1 MSIEREAI
9 WAPLPNTAR
18 AITTHLSYDKKS
30 DRIAY
35 ASGKSIFIRSVEK
48 PEESVQFTNHT
59 FNTTVAKFAPSG
71 FYIASGDESGNV
83 KIWDTVGEDLIVKGE
98 YQIINGRINDIAWDA
113 DSQRIIAVGNGKE
126 RYGHAF
132 TWDSGNTVGEISG
145 HSAQINAV
153 TIRPAR
159 PYRAAT
165 VGDDSALVFYH
176 GPPFRF
182 NSTARGNHTNFV
194 RDVRYSP
201 SGEFLVSVGADR
213 NIVVYDGKTGEF
225 IKKIGEG
232 KHQGGIH
239 AISWVDNEKFVTSSA
254 DATVKL
260 WNVSDGELLKSWE
273 LEKKL
278 ENQQVGVIATDKYVI
293 ALSYSGDLNYF
304 TQDSDKPVKS
314 VKGHQKSITAST
326 VTKDWLITGSYDGR
340 IAKWDLEK
348 GSAEYEEGHSNLIAG
363 LAATEDSVYSV
374 GWDDKLK
381 SLDGKISSELP
392 GQPKSVSYDS
402 KLVAIITEEI
412 LIAFANGKESF
423 QTKLSSTATAVGASS
438 KYIAV
443 GFQNNTITLYNAT
456 SGSKEF
462 DLPPTRAAPS
472 YLSFS
477 PNGEYLAVGD
487 VSGKI
492 ILYNVEKKEIQ
503 TSRWVFH
510 TGRINSIS
518 WNKDNNR
525 VVSGSLDTNIIVYQV
540 DKPIKNIKFLGA
552 HKDGVNTVEWIS
564 ADEIISGGNDATLK
578 KWKVNSA

>member
-35 ASGKSIFIRSVEK
+35 AVIEK

>member
-1 MSIEREAI
+1 M
-9 WAPLPNTAR
+9 
-18 AITTHLSYDKKS
+18 
-30 DRIAY
+30 
-35 ASGKSIFIRSVEK
+35 
-48 PEESVQFTNHT
+48 
-59 FNTTVAKFAPSG
+59 
-71 FYIASGDESGNV
+71 
-83 KIWDTVGEDLIVKGE
+83 GEDLIVKGE

-113 DSQRIIAVGNGKE
+113 DSQRIIAVGSGKE

-201 SGEFLVSVGADR
+201 NGEFLVSVGADR
-213 NIVVYDGKTGEF
+213 NIVVYDGNTGEF
-225 IKKIGEG
+225 VKKIGEG

-278 ENQQVGVIATDKYVI
+278 ENQQVGVIATEKYVI

-326 VTKDWLITGSYDGR
+326 VTKDGLITGSYDGR

-402 KLVAIITEEI
+402 KLVAIITEET

-518 WNKDNNR
+518 WNNDNNR

-578 KWKVNSA
+578 KWKVTSA

>member
-1 MSIEREAI
+1 M
-9 WAPLPNTAR
+9 
-18 AITTHLSYDKKS
+18 
-30 DRIAY
+30 
-35 ASGKSIFIRSVEK
+35 
-48 PEESVQFTNHT
+48 
-59 FNTTVAKFAPSG
+59 
-71 FYIASGDESGNV
+71 
-83 KIWDTVGEDLIVKGE
+83 IVKGE
-98 YQIINGRINDIAWDA
+98 YQIINGRINDVAWDA

-145 HSAQINAV
+145 HSAQITAA
-153 TIRPAR
+153 TIRPVR

-201 SGEFLVSVGADR
+201 NGEYLVSVGADR

-225 IKKIGEG
+225 SKKIGEG
-232 KHQGGIH
+232 KHEGGIF

-254 DATVKL
+254 DATIKL
-260 WNVSDGELLKSWE
+260 WNVSSGELLKTWSF
-273 LEKKL
+273 EKKL
-278 ENQQVGVIATDKYVI
+278 ENQQVGVIATEKYVI
-293 ALSYSGDLNYF
+293 GLSFSGDLNYF
-304 TQDSDKPVKS
+304 TEDSKEPVKT

-326 VTKDWLITGSYDGR
+326 VTKEGLITGSYDGR
-340 IAKWDLEK
+340 IAKWDLES
-348 GSAEYEEGHSNLIAG
+348 GSATYEEGHSNLIAG

-381 SLDGKISSELP
+381 SLDGEKTASLP
-392 GQPKSVSYDS
+392 GQPKSVSFDS
-402 KLVAIITEEI
+402 KSVAVVTEDNLVVFTKGEKTFEI
-412 LIAFANGKESF
+412 
-423 QTKLSSTATAVGASS
+423 KLPTTATSVGASS
-438 KYIAV
+438 KYVAV
-443 GFQNNTITLYNAT
+443 GSQNNTITLYNSS

-472 YLSFS
+472 YLAFS

-492 ILYNVEKKEIQ
+492 ILYSVEKKEIQ

-518 WNKDNNR
+518 WNEDNNR

-552 HKDGVNTVEWIS
+552 HKEGVNTVAWLNN
-564 ADEIISGGNDATLK
+564 DEIVSGGNDSTIK
-578 KWKVNSA
+578 RWKIKA

>member
-1 MSIEREAI
+1 M
-9 WAPLPNTAR
+9 
-18 AITTHLSYDKKS
+18 
-30 DRIAY
+30 
-35 ASGKSIFIRSVEK
+35 
-48 PEESVQFTNHT
+48 
-59 FNTTVAKFAPSG
+59 
-71 FYIASGDESGNV
+71 
-83 KIWDTVGEDLIVKGE
+83 IVKGE

-165 VGDDSALVFYH
+165 VADDSALVFYH

-213 NIVVYDGKTGEF
+213 NIVVYDGKTGEVV
-225 IKKIGEG
+225 KKIGEG

-239 AISWVDNEKFVTSSA
+239 AISWVDDVKFVTSSA
-254 DATVKL
+254 DATIKL
-260 WNVSDGELLKSWE
+260 WDVNTGELLKSWE

-278 ENQQVGVIATDKYVI
+278 ENQLVGVISTEKYII

-304 TQDSDKPVKS
+304 TEDSDKPVRS

-326 VTKDWLITGSYDGR
+326 VTKDGLVTGSYDGR
-340 IAKWDLEK
+340 ICNWDLEK
-348 GSAEYEEGHSNLIAG
+348 GVAEYEKGHANLVAG
-363 LAATEDSVYSV
+363 LATTEDSVYSV
-374 GWDDKLK
+374 GWDDVIN
-381 SLDGKISSELP
+381 SLDGKTSSPLS
-392 GQPKSVSYDS
+392 GQPKSVSFNS
-402 KLVAIITEEI
+402 QLVAVITEDV
-412 LIAFANGKESF
+412 LFAFEQGKELF
-423 QTKLSSTATAVGASS
+423 QTKLSSTASAVGVSS

-443 GFQNNTITLYNAT
+443 GFQNNTITVHSKD

-462 DLPPTRAAPS
+462 DLPPTRASPS

-492 ILYNVEKKEIQ
+492 ILYNVEKKEVQ

-525 VVSGSLDTNIIVYQV
+525 VVSGSLDTNVIVYQV

-552 HKDGVNTVEWIS
+552 HKEGVNTVEWVGD
-564 ADEIISGGNDATLK
+564 DEFVSGGSDATTK
-578 KWKVNSA
+578 KWKVKT

>member
-1 MSIEREAI
+1 
-9 WAPLPNTAR
+9 
-18 AITTHLSYDKKS
+18 
-30 DRIAY
+30 
-35 ASGKSIFIRSVEK
+35 
-48 PEESVQFTNHT
+48 
-59 FNTTVAKFAPSG
+59 
-71 FYIASGDESGNV
+71 
-83 KIWDTVGEDLIVKGE
+83 LIVKGE

-153 TIRPAR
+153 AIKPSR

-165 VGDDSALVFYH
+165 VGDDFSLVFYH

-194 RDVRYSP
+194 RDVKYSP
-201 SGEFLVSVGADR
+201 NGEFLVSVGADR

-225 IKKIGEG
+225 VKKVGEG
-232 KHQGGIH
+232 KHEGGIH
-239 AISWVDNEKFVTSSA
+239 AISWVSDEKFVTCSA
-254 DATVKL
+254 DGTIKL
-260 WNVSDGELLKSWE
+260 WNVSSGELLKSWD
-273 LEKKL
+273 LERKL
-278 ENQQVGVIATDKYVI
+278 ENQQVGVIATEKYII
-293 ALSYSGDLNYF
+293 ALSFSGDLNYF
-304 TQDSDKPVKS
+304 TEDSDIPVKT
-314 VKGHQKSITAST
+314 VRGHQKSITAST
-326 VTKDWLITGSYDGR
+326 VSDSKLITGSYDGR
-340 IAKWDLEK
+340 ICKWDIKTGEASY
-348 GSAEYEEGHSNLIAG
+348 GEGHANLVSG
-363 LAATEDSVYSV
+363 LASTNDSVYSI
-374 GWDDKLK
+374 GWDDKIK
-381 SLDGKISSELP
+381 SLDGVSSSSIP
-392 GQPKSVSYDS
+392 GQPKSVSHS
-402 KLVAIITEEI
+402 GKIVAIVTEEA
-412 LIAFANGKESF
+412 LLAYENGEELF
-423 QTKLSSTATAVGASS
+423 QIKLPTIATAVGASS
-438 KYIAV
+438 SYIAV
-443 GFQNNTITLYNAT
+443 GSQNNTITLYSSS

-462 DLPPTRAAPS
+462 ELPPTRAAPS

-477 PNGEYLAVGD
+477 PNGEFLAVGE

-552 HKDGVNTVEWIS
+552 HKDGVNIVEWVGEN
-564 ADEIISGGNDATLK
+564 EIISGGNDSTIK
-578 KWKVNSA
+578 EWVIKT